1 MSCTM
6 EQDNQAT
13 VIIAQAGY
21 SQKLRYLNRT
31 QKINIE
37 SIKEVLERDNVN
49 IRYINTNL
57 QVADIFTKP
66 VTPEKLGKRHADHEY
81 AYRQPKG

>member
-1 MSCTM
+1 MWEALLGHPMICTM

-13 VIIAQAGY
+13 VVITQAGY
-21 SQKLRYLNRT
+21 SQKLRYVNRT
-31 QKINIE
+31 QKVNNE
-37 SIKEVLERDNVN
+37 SIKGVLERDNVN

-66 VTPEKLGKRHADHEY
+66 VTPENGKM
-81 AYRQPKG
+81 PCKS

>member
-1 MSCTM
+1 M

-13 VIIAQAGY
+13 VVIAQAGC

-31 QKINIE
+31 QKMNIE
-37 SIKEVLERDNVN
+37 SIREVLERDNVN
-49 IRYINTNL
+49 ITYINTNL

-66 VTPEKLGKRHADHEY
+66 VMSGEMGIM
-81 AYRQPKG
+81 

>member
-1 MSCTM
+1 MSCTI

-13 VIIAQAGY
+13 VVIAQAGY
-21 SQKLRYLNRT
+21 SQKLRYVNRT
-31 QKINIE
+31 LKINKK
-37 SIKEVLERDNVN
+37 SIKEVLERDNAN

-66 VTPEKLGKRHADHEY
+66 VTPEK
-81 AYRQPKG
+81 